1 MSARSGP
8 LLTRRELRGT
18 ILACL
23 GLGLIAFLLSGRLAG
38 EMADLEVYWTAA
50 SRAAAGEPL
59 YRAED
64 GHYQFKYLPAFAVVT
79 APLGALPW
87 PAAKTAWFVLS
98 AMLLP
103 WLIVLAI
110 ALVPRPRKPTWV
122 LAVAT
127 TVVMAK
133 FFGHELVLGQ
143 VNVLFAVVVLAAVLA
158 TRIGREALAG
168 ALLALAIV
176 IKPYA
181 VLFLPWL
188 LARRRPASILSA
200 AAGLGLVVLLPA
212 AIYGVGGA
220 ADLYVAWWQTVTES
234 TAPNLTNN
242 DNVSVAAMYAKW
254 MGIGQAAMVL
264 AVATN
269 AVLLGLVA
277 LVVLRRE
284 RTPLPEGLEAAL
296 LLTCIPL
303 ISPQGWDYVFL
314 ISTPAVVYLVNYED
328 RLPRALRA
336 VALAS
341 LAIIGLSLFDL
352 MGRAAY
358 STFMALSIIT
368 VCYLVVVGALVV
380 LRVRAVA

>member
-87 PAAKTAWFVLS
+87 PAAKAAWFTLS

-200 AAGLGLVVLLPA
+200 AASLGLVVLLPA

-368 VCYLVVVGALVV
+368 VCYFVVVGALVV